1 MEAYGVCVFLCVSSG
16 GGIVHVGV
24 MLWAAERGD
33 GHGHGAGSAAGVR
46 SRGGALPLRPQCWV
60 LHLPPHQLRERRTA
74 VQGLRTGLLRLQ
86 TQGEPEPLQVAMS
99 VVLKTGSTM
108 KMCWW
113 SEAKGEVDL
122 NMDVRSIF

>member
-1 MEAYGVCVFLCVSSG
+1 MMTESHFDQPSKRLCLFVCFCVHSAG

-24 MLWAAERGD
+24 MLRAAERGD

-60 LHLPPHQLRERRTA
+60 LHLPPHQLRECRTA

-86 TQGEPEPLQVAMS
+86 TQGKEE
-99 VVLKTGSTM
+99 
-108 KMCWW
+108 W
-113 SEAKGEVDL
+113 
-122 NMDVRSIF
+122 RS